1 MYKIKS
7 ILVYI
12 KKIQTSA
19 TLLKI
24 SKGIDLMRDNMKSL
38 EMQIYTL
45 LIRKSVV
52 KDNEHIHLT
61 GKRKT
66 N

>member
-38 EMQIYTL
+38 EM
-45 LIRKSVV
+45 
-52 KDNEHIHLT
+52 
-61 GKRKT
+61 
-66 N
+66 